1 MELGSIFTSRY
12 DTNRIKFLSKIIGK
26 HVWFDMNLF
35 RHESIPS
42 PFWDGRLEH
51 GTAESC
57 IDVTGHVEK
66 TYDMIG
72 LIDCLLGDG

>member
-1 MELGSIFTSRY
+1 MSNST
-12 DTNRIKFLSKIIGK
+12 RICIT
-26 HVWFDMNLF
+26 
-35 RHESIPS
+35 PS

-57 IDVTGHVEK
+57 VDVTGHVEK

-72 LIDCLLGDG
+72 LIGCLLGDG

>member
-12 DTNRIKFLSKIIGK
+12 DTDRTKFLSKIIGK
-26 HVWFDMNLF
+26 HVWFDVNLYYLL
-35 RHESIPS
+35 P
-42 PFWDGRLEH
+42 PFGMVVLEH
-51 GTAESC
+51 GAAEIC
-57 IDVTGHVEK
+57 VDVTGHVEK